1 MSEKLRTKL
10 AGPRLS
16 NQQMRALKCEVIEA
30 LTPYSSDQGISF
42 PAELTIVAGRKQFPT
57 GHYVK

>member
-10 AGPRLS
+10 AGLS
-16 NQQMRALKCEVIEA
+16 NQQTTALKCEVIEA

-42 PAELTIVAGRKQFPT
+42 PAEVIIVAGRKQFPT